1 MDWSAY
7 PNFDESEF
15 RCRHTGECHM
25 DPAFMRR
32 LQLLRTH
39 YGKPMAI
46 TSGYRH
52 RSHPIEARKSHPG
65 AHVTGRACDIAVR
78 GEDAH
83 RLIGLAISLGFTGI
97 GVQQKG
103 TGRFIHLDD
112 LPNGAGFPRPAVWSY

>member
-1 MDWSAY
+1 MDWREY
-7 PNFDESEF
+7 PNFHESEF
-15 RCRHTGECHM
+15 RCKHTGLCEM

-39 YGKPMAI
+39 YKKPMAI

-52 RSHPIEARKSHPG
+52 ATHPTEAKKAKPG
-65 AHVTGRACDIAVR
+65 AHATGRACDVAVR

-83 RLIGLAISLGFTGI
+83 KLIGLAIALGFTGI

-103 TGRFIHLDD
+103 ATRFLHLDD
-112 LPNGAGFPRPAVWSY
+112 LPNGAGFPRPTVWSY

>member
-7 PNFDESEF
+7 PNFSESEF
-15 RCRHTGECHM
+15 RCKHTGECRM

-32 LQLLRTH
+32 LQLLRTY

-52 RSHPIEARKSHPG
+52 ATHPVEARKSRPG
-65 AHVTGRACDIAVR
+65 AHATGRACDVAVR

-83 RLIGLAISLGFTGI
+83 KLIGLAISLGFTGI

-103 TGRFIHLDD
+103 ATRFIHLDD
-112 LPNGAGFPRPAVWSY
+112 LPNGAGFPRPTVWSY